1 MSERNRVTP
10 YGEIVATSLRGDWL
24 GNRGCIHRGRAIV
37 RAWAT
42 KRWITCALEFKGWVA
57 PKWVPGRWTALF
69 FHDEALAF
77 AAGHRPC
84 ALCRRADYKRYQ
96 QAVGIFSA
104 DAIDAQL
111 HRERLDGKRKRTHAM
126 AWRDVPLGAYVEF
139 EGAPHIVLADRLR
152 LWSPARGYEGDRI
165 LPRTGN
171 SVVLTPELSIKAIRN
186 GYSVVPRGVLAA
198 LPLY

>member
-1 MSERNRVTP
+1 VSERNRVTP
-10 YGEIVATSLRGDWL
+10 YGEIVATSLRGGWL
-24 GNRGCIHRGRAIV
+24 GNRRCIHRGHEIV

-69 FHDEALAF
+69 FYDEALAL

-96 QAVGIFSA
+96 RAVGFFNA

-111 HRERLDGKRKRTHAM
+111 HRERLAGKRKRTHAM
-126 AWRDVPLGAYVEF
+126 AWRDVPPGAYVEF
-139 EGAPHIVLADRLR
+139 EGAPYVVLADRLR
-152 LWSPARGYEGDRI
+152 LWSPLHGYGEHRI
-165 LPRTGN
+165 LPKIGDA
-171 SVVLTPELSIKAIRN
+171 VVLTPELSICAISN
-186 GYSVVPRGVLAA
+186 GYSVVH
-198 LPLY
+198 